1 MPKLER
7 NSEQQDGPRR
17 KPLPYELNARNKK
30 NGEKRTK
37 RTNTYSTKK
46 LPTSVNACKKQ
57 ARDINRL
64 LKKNTELPSTKK
76 VEFERRVKAL
86 EILQGQL
93 KGERS
98 TKANASRYHGVKFF
112 ERKKVLRK
120 LVQAEKKQQEKET
133 SEARQE
139 VQELLVNLN
148 YTTYYPDEI
157 KYISLYPADPSK
169 TPPNVLEKQSKIRE
183 AIRVAMDNDSLP
195 KDPRL
200 VQAQDRKAIRKNNR
214 MLLRTV
220 SLAHGRKD
228 IGPDSDG
235 SLSSASEDERSESDA
250 GKEDNNAEEED
261 DEFFE

>member
-7 NSEQQDGPRR
+7 NSEQQDGPQR
-17 KPLPYELNARNKK
+17 KPLPYEVNARYKRKGGKK
-30 NGEKRTK
+30 PK
-37 RTNTYSTKK
+37 RTNTYSTEK

-64 LKKNTELPSTKK
+64 LKKNTNLPSTKK

-86 EILQGQL
+86 EILRGQL

-120 LVQAEKKQQEKET
+120 LLQAEKQQQKEET
-133 SEARQE
+133 SEIGQA

-169 TPPNVLEKQSKIRE
+169 TPPNVLEKQSKIKQ
-183 AIRVAMDNDSLP
+183 AIQVAMDNDSLP

-200 VQAQDRKAIRKNNR
+200 VEAQDRKAIRKNN
-214 MLLRTV
+214 
-220 SLAHGRKD
+220 
-228 IGPDSDG
+228 
-235 SLSSASEDERSESDA
+235 
-250 GKEDNNAEEED
+250 
-261 DEFFE
+261 